1 MKYNPG
7 KKAINVVNCEMMSIK
22 QESVGGVCK
31 GLLGTQA
38 LARRPEVCCWAL
50 PSSGLFYI

>member
-50 PSSGLFYI
+50 ASSGLFYI